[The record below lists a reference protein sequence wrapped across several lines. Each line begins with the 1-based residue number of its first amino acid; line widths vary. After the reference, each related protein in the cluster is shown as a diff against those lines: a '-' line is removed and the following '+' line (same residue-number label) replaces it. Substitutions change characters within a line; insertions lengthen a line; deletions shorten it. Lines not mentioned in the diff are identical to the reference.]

1 MTLLRLSSQ
10 STRNW
15 VAHITKLY
23 FLALLEKSEVKVSV
37 GLVSP
42 EASLSTWL
50 VDGQL
55 LPVSSHGLLSVCVCL
70 LRRSYWVRAILM
82 TSF

>member
-42 EASLSTWL
+42 EASLL
-50 VDGQL
+50 
-55 LPVSSHGLLSVCVCL
+55 GL
-70 LRRSYWVRAILM
+70 
-82 TSF
+82 